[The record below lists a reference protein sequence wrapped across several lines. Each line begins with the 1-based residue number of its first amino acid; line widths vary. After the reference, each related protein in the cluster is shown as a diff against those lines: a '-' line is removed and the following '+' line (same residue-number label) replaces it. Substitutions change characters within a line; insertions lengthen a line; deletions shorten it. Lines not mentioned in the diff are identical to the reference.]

1 VQEAVEAHL
10 ATRPRGAT
18 TLVVCDLSASPH
30 LDVAGA
36 RMLRKLHAALDAQG
50 VPLAVIGAHG
60 RVRDLLRRDGV
71 AGMLDGVARDAT
83 LESLI
88 ARHGPPGGH
97 AMPRHAEGDESAA
110 GSMTGR

>member
-1 VQEAVEAHL
+1 
-10 ATRPRGAT
+10 
-18 TLVVCDLSASPH
+18 
-30 LDVAGA
+30 
-36 RMLRKLHAALDAQG
+36 
-50 VPLAVIGAHG
+50 
-60 RVRDLLRRDGV
+60 VRDLLRRDGV